1 MSRIGKKP
9 ITVPNGVTVSIDPS
23 SRTVN
28 IEGSKGKL
36 SVVHR
41 PEVVVEW
48 LSDEKSIECRVAEG
62 FSLDG
67 STKAYW
73 GLTRSLIANMIEGVI
88 KGYEK
93 KLDIVGVGWQ
103 AQVKGQVLHLSIG
116 FANVIEMPIPM
127 GVNVE
132 AKGQNITVSG
142 PDKQAVGNFASSVR
156 MKRKPEPYNGK
167 GIRYAG
173 EQITRKQGKAFG
185 A

>member
-73 GLTRSLIANMIEGVI
+73 GLTRSLINNMVEGVTN
-88 KGYEK
+88 GYTK
-93 KLDIVGVGWQ
+93 KLEIVGVGYG
-103 AQVKGQVLHLSIG
+103 AKVAGPKITLKLG
-116 FANVIEMPIPM
+116 FANEIIFQIPH
-127 GVNVE
+127 GVDCSVE
-132 AKGQNITVSG
+132 RDVVTVTG
-142 PDKQAVGNFASSVR
+142 VDKQKVGELAAKIRNS
-156 MKRKPEPYNGK
+156 RKPEPYNGK
-167 GIRYAG
+167 GVRYLGEDIR
-173 EQITRKQGKAFG
+173 RKQGKAFG